1 MLQEMKARIEFGE
14 KLKYVANQIHAA
26 KNVTEI
32 LVKMSPKILYLF
44 DADRITIYSLD
55 PAKRQLYSRFMVGPE
70 LKEIRVA
77 ISQASIAGYCAQS
90 GKILN
95 IHNVYSS
102 EELRLIHQNLK
113 FDATWDQK
121 SGYKTKQVLAVP
133 IAFQQKLL
141 GVLQLINKTGG
152 GAFTK
157 TDEKT
162 GIEIARV
169 LGIAFYNQ
177 SRMVHTRFDY
187 LISQNIIAE
196 NELKQA
202 VASAREKKKDIE
214 SVLMENFKVK
224 KSDLGASLSQ
234 FYGCKFV
241 EYSTSVYIQR
251 ELLKGLNL
259 AYLKKSGWIPV
270 SVTDGKALVLMTN
283 PADQQK
289 CTEIKGLLRAKDYEF
304 RVALRDDI
312 LKFFEAPETEV
323 QETNASVSDILAEM
337 EVGEE
342 VSEEALAED
351 ALEESS
357 STIVRLVN
365 QVIIEGYNKGASD
378 IHVEPSR
385 GKKLTYIRYRVD
397 GVCFKHLEIPYS
409 YSRAISSRI
418 KIMSNLDIA
427 ERRLPQD
434 GKIKFIYRDR
444 QIELRVATLPT
455 VGGEDV
461 VMRILSSSEPMPLD
475 GLNLTP
481 ENLANMKA
489 IVSRPYGIVLVVGPT
504 GSGKTTTLHAA
515 LGFINTPDR
524 KIWTAEDPVEITQ
537 EGLRQVE
544 VKPKIDFN
552 FARAMRAFLRA
563 DPDIIMVGE
572 MRDHETAAI
581 GIEASLTGHLVF
593 STLHTNSAPETVTR
607 LIDMDIDPF
616 NFADALLG
624 ILAQRLVRT
633 LCKNCKEAYNP
644 SQEEFDEL
652 AAAYG
657 PNFSELNLQYGP
669 ELQLYRPRGCD
680 ECNHT
685 GYKGRTGLHE
695 LLMGSDEAKA
705 LIQRKAMMEE
715 IREQAIKD
723 GMRTLYQD
731 GIVKIFKGFTD
742 HKQVRSVCIK

>member
-1 MLQEMKARIEFGE
+1 
-14 KLKYVANQIHAA
+14 
-26 KNVTEI
+26 
-32 LVKMSPKILYLF
+32 
-44 DADRITIYSLD
+44 
-55 PAKRQLYSRFMVGPE
+55 
-70 LKEIRVA
+70 
-77 ISQASIAGYCAQS
+77 
-90 GKILN
+90 
-95 IHNVYSS
+95 
-102 EELRLIHQNLK
+102 LIHQNLK
-113 FDATWDQK
+113 FDLSWDQK

-133 IAFQQKLL
+133 VVFDQKLL
-141 GVLQLINKTGG
+141 GVLQLINKKDG

-157 TDEKT
+157 VDEKT

-169 LGIAFYNQ
+169 LGIAFHNQ

-214 SVLMENFKVK
+214 TVLMEDFKVK
-224 KSDLGASLSQ
+224 KSDLGTSLSQ

-241 EYSTSVYIQR
+241 EYSTSVFIQR

-270 SVTDGKALVLMTN
+270 SVVDGKAVVLMAN
-283 PADQQK
+283 PNDRQK
-289 CTEIKGLLRAKDYEF
+289 TTEIKGLLRAKEYQF
-304 RVALRDDI
+304 QVALRDDI

-323 QETNASVSDILAEM
+323 QESKASVSDILEEM

-342 VSEEALAED
+342 ISEEDLAED
-351 ALEESS
+351 ALEEAS

-365 QVIIEGYNKGASD
+365 QVIIDGYMKGASD
-378 IHVEPSR
+378 IHVEPSKA
-385 GKKLTYIRYRVD
+385 KKLTFVRYRVD

-418 KIMSNLDIA
+418 KIMATLDIA

-434 GKIKFIYRDR
+434 GKIKFIYKDK

-461 VMRILSSSEPMPLD
+461 VMRILSASEPMPLD
-475 GLNLTP
+475 ALNLAP
-481 ENLANMKA
+481 ANSNNLKQ
-489 IVSRPYGIVLVVGPT
+489 IISKPYGIVLVVGPT

-563 DPDIIMVGE
+563 DPDVIMIGE

-593 STLHTNSAPETVTR
+593 STLHTNSAPETITR

-624 ILAQRLVRT
+624 VLAQRLVRT
-633 LCKNCKEAYNP
+633 LCKHCKEAYNP

-652 AAAYG
+652 AKAYG
-657 PNFSELNLQYGP
+657 PSFPELGLQYGP
-669 ELQLYRPRGCD
+669 KLALCRPKGCD

-695 LLMGSDEAKA
+695 LLMGTDETKT
-705 LIQRKAMMEE
+705 LIQQKSLMEA
-715 IREQAIKD
+715 IRDQAIRD
-723 GMRTLYQD
+723 GRQLGMA
-731 GIVKIFKGFTD
+731 
-742 HKQVRSVCIK
+742 